1 MSGQNV
7 THEQK
12 VTIVGQMCKASGQ
25 LSHWEKII
33 IRRLNVKLWH
43 FALLIKSECSLCV
56 GNAIR
61 PLWVQTS
68 LGQNVTLEVQT
79 GLNVT
84 RMFRGCTFHRGIYP
98 YCRLIPQ
105 YVGIYMYLYMNFI
118 YFSKDYLLQKTE
130 SVVLKYPLHVCTYV
144 YYFFRI
150 ANVCCFHFPNYI
162 FKIKF
167 WTYKVFFSIYISFQE
182 LCISNGEK

>member
-1 MSGQNV
+1 
-7 THEQK
+7 
-12 VTIVGQMCKASGQ
+12 MCKASGQ

-43 FALLIKSECSLCV
+43 FALLFKSECSLCV

-105 YVGIYMYLYMNFI
+105 YVGIYMYLYMSFI
-118 YFSKDYLLQKTE
+118 YFSKVIYLKKLKMLFWNILYIYVHMYITISE
-130 SVVLKYPLHVCTYV
+130 LRMSVVFIFLITFSKLNSGLIRSILTYTFRFKNYEFPMVKNKNKKLH
-144 YYFFRI
+144 
-150 ANVCCFHFPNYI
+150 
-162 FKIKF
+162 
-167 WTYKVFFSIYISFQE
+167 
-182 LCISNGEK
+182 